1 MKEDV
6 SWSRMLRI
14 NTIQPP
20 AHQMDTCKTLRLQA
34 SIFISE
40 GSTMNYKTRKIAMLG
55 VLAALAYLSVVLINI
70 PVVSVDFLK
79 YEPKD
84 VVIALGGLMF
94 GPLEAALLSVVVS
107 LLEMVTISSTG
118 IIGCV
123 MNILSTWGFACVAAI
138 IYKRRHTLK
147 GAVIGLVT
155 GCLATTALMLLWNY
169 LITPLY
175 MGLTREA
182 VAAMLLPV
190 FLPYNLL
197 KCAMNAALTM
207 LIYKPLVNAL
217 RRAGLLENSRGGG
230 AGTRNLS
237 IILISLLVVA
247 TCVLCVLVL
256 RGVI

>member
-1 MKEDV
+1 M
-6 SWSRMLRI
+6 
-14 NTIQPP
+14 NF
-20 AHQMDTCKTLRLQA
+20 KT
-34 SIFISE
+34 
-40 GSTMNYKTRKIAMLG
+40 KKIAMLG

-84 VVIALGGLMF
+84 VIITLGGFMF
-94 GPLEAALLSVVVS
+94 GPVSAALLSVVVS

-123 MNILSTWGFACVAAI
+123 MNILSTWGFACVATL
-138 IYKRRHTLK
+138 IYKRVHTLK
-147 GAVIGLVT
+147 GAIIGLAA
-155 GCLATTALMLLWNY
+155 GCLTSTALMLLWNY

-175 MGLTREA
+175 MGLAREA
-182 VAAMLLPV
+182 VVEMLLPI

-207 LIYKPLVNAL
+207 LIYKPLVTAL
-217 RRAGLLENSRGGG
+217 RRANLLEPSG
-230 AGTRNLS
+230 AQASGTRNMGM
-237 IILISLLVVA
+237 ILVSLLVVA

-256 RGVI
+256 RGAI

>member
-1 MKEDV
+1 M
-6 SWSRMLRI
+6 
-14 NTIQPP
+14 
-20 AHQMDTCKTLRLQA
+20 HFKT
-34 SIFISE
+34 
-40 GSTMNYKTRKIAMLG
+40 KKIAMLG

-84 VVIALGGLMF
+84 VIIALGGFMF
-94 GPLEAALLSVVVS
+94 GPVSAALLSVVVS
-107 LLEMVTISSTG
+107 LVEMVTISSTG
-118 IIGCV
+118 PIGCV
-123 MNILSTWGFACVAAI
+123 MNILSTWGFACVAAMV
-138 IYKRRHTLK
+138 YKRVHTLK
-147 GAVIGLVT
+147 GAVVGLAA
-155 GCLATTALMLLWNY
+155 GCVATTALMLLWNY

-182 VAAMLLPV
+182 VAAMLVPV

-217 RRAGLLENSRGGG
+217 RRANLLESSGTGA
-230 AGTRNLS
+230 AGTRNMG
-237 IILISLLVVA
+237 IILTSLLVVA
-247 TCVLCVLVL
+247 TCVLAVLAL

>member
-1 MKEDV
+1 
-6 SWSRMLRI
+6 
-14 NTIQPP
+14 
-20 AHQMDTCKTLRLQA
+20 
-34 SIFISE
+34 
-40 GSTMNYKTRKIAMLG
+40 MNYKTKKIAMLG

-84 VVIALGGLMF
+84 VIIALGGFMF
-94 GPLEAALLSVVVS
+94 GPLPAALLSVVVS

-138 IYKRRHTLK
+138 VYKRMHTLK
-147 GAVIGLVT
+147 GAIIGLVA

-217 RRAGLLENSRGGG
+217 RRANLLEGVSTANT
-230 AGTRNLS
+230 GTRNLG
-237 IILISLLVVA
+237 IILVSLLVVA